1 MAMAFCYPNLL
12 IDPGLPIHYR
22 DFLITQRLQLV
33 YLDEIPSGIEESS
46 LEVSL
51 IQLFAMK
58 EPLAFDRARALLNQ
72 AQADNSNA
80 IEQQRVL
87 EWIVTVFV
95 HKFPKL
101 TREEI
106 KTMLGTKAE
115 LKKTRF
121 YQEIQEEE
129 RGAGK
134 KEGREEVL
142 MAAIPMLLKAGIS
155 TGEIAQQFDI
165 SVEQV
170 KAIVKQG
177 KLKI

>member
-1 MAMAFCYPNLL
+1 MFTERKY
-12 IDPGLPIHYR
+12 DPGIPIHYR
-22 DFLITQRLQLV
+22 DFLITQRLQLI
-33 YLDEIPSGIEESS
+33 YLDEMPSAIDQQS

-58 EPLAFDRARALLNQ
+58 QPLAFDQAKAILKQ
-72 AQADNSNA
+72 AQTENSDA

-101 TREEI
+101 SREEI

-121 YQEIQEEE
+121 YQEIQEEVSE
-129 RGAGK
+129 AAK
-134 KEGREEVL
+134 DEVRL
-142 MAAIPMLLKAGIS
+142 TAIPMLLKAGVAV
-155 TGEIAQQFDI
+155 GEIAQQLDI

-170 KAIVKQG
+170 KAIAKRCKVK
-177 KLKI
+177 I